1 MMNDQEHKRNND
13 KKISGGTQLLS
24 GKQIQSVQRAID
36 ILNCFNLTNTELT
49 LGQISTRLGLN
60 KGTVHGI
67 LNTLHMNGYISQNSS
82 GEYLLG
88 AELFNKASLASDTKR
103 SILIDRSHNYMQNL
117 SDYFQGNCTL
127 FRIDELYLQ
136 LIHSTEPHNSTFV
149 VRRAN
154 SNMPLYC
161 SASGKLVLAHLRER
175 PLNIYL
181 KDAPFPAYTAAT
193 RTTVE
198 ALQNEFQKI
207 RAEGFSYENGEL
219 FEGVGALSVP
229 IYSSKDNHL
238 FATLSLTGMSVTI
251 ARRKKDIYPKLAE
264 VARRLQ
270 QTIDF

>member
-36 ILNCFNLTNTELT
+36 ILNCFNLTTTELT

-136 LIHSTEPHNSTFV
+136 LDSLDRTAQQYLCGSPRQFKHAALLFREWKVGARPSAGTPPQCLSEGCPL
-149 VRRAN
+149 
-154 SNMPLYC
+154 PGLYC
-161 SASGKLVLAHLRER
+161 
-175 PLNIYL
+175 
-181 KDAPFPAYTAAT
+181 
-193 RTTVE
+193 
-198 ALQNEFQKI
+198 
-207 RAEGFSYENGEL
+207 
-219 FEGVGALSVP
+219 
-229 IYSSKDNHL
+229 DNPHH
-238 FATLSLTGMSVTI
+238 G
-251 ARRKKDIYPKLAE
+251 
-264 VARRLQ
+264 
-270 QTIDF
+270 

>member
-1 MMNDQEHKRNND
+1 MERQERNPRGD
-13 KKISGGTQLLS
+13 EKSSGGMLLLT

-36 ILNCFNLTNTELT
+36 ILNCFNITNTELT

-82 GEYLLG
+82 GRYLLG

-127 FRIDELYLQ
+127 FRIDDLYLQ
-136 LIHSTEPHNSTFV
+136 LVHSTEPRNSTFV

-154 SNMPLYC
+154 SDMPLYC

-175 PLNIYL
+175 LLNVYL
-181 KDAPFPAYTAAT
+181 KDAPFPAYTGTT
-193 RTTVE
+193 RTTID
-198 ALQNEFQKI
+198 ALQNEFEKI

-219 FEGVGALSVP
+219 FEGVAALSVP

-251 ARRKKDIYPKLAE
+251 ARRKKEIFPKLAE

>member
-1 MMNDQEHKRNND
+1 
-13 KKISGGTQLLS
+13 
-24 GKQIQSVQRAID
+24 
-36 ILNCFNLTNTELT
+36 
-49 LGQISTRLGLN
+49 
-60 KGTVHGI
+60 
-67 LNTLHMNGYISQNSS
+67 
-82 GEYLLG
+82 
-88 AELFNKASLASDTKR
+88 
-103 SILIDRSHNYMQNL
+103 
-117 SDYFQGNCTL
+117 
-127 FRIDELYLQ
+127 
-136 LIHSTEPHNSTFV
+136 
-149 VRRAN
+149 
-154 SNMPLYC
+154 MPLYC

-207 RAEGFSYENGEL
+207 RAEGFSYENSEL

-251 ARRKKDIYPKLAE
+251 ARRKKEIFPKLAE